1 MKLWRLYRRAHGQGL
16 DGAGG
21 RHAAGRWHHQGT
33 PVVYFGAGAAIV
45 VLEKLAHLNPDTLPA
60 DLMLGLFEADVSV
73 TDVWPEASAQNRDL
87 DDVELTRTAGQEW
100 LKSGRSCV
108 LRVPSIVVAEEHNLV
123 VNPLHAEAQRITL
136 TTERPFTFDG
146 RLL

>member
-73 TDVWPEASAQNRDL
+73 TDVWPEASAQSRDL

>member
-73 TDVWPEASAQNRDL
+73 TDVWPEASAQSRDL
-87 DDVELTRTAGQEW
+87 DDVERTRTAGQEW

>member
-21 RHAAGRWHHQGT
+21 RHAAGRWHPQGT

-45 VLEKLAHLNPDTLPA
+45 ILEKLAHLNPDTLPA

-73 TDVWPEASAQNRDL
+73 GDVWLQASPRSHDL
-87 DDVELTRTAGQEW
+87 EDVDLTRAAGREW
-100 LKSGRSCV
+100 LESRRSCV
-108 LRVPSIVVAEEHNLV
+108 LRVPSIVVPEEHNLV
-123 VNPLHAEAQRITL
+123 VNPLHAEAQQIAL
-136 TTERPFTFDG
+136 VIERPFTFDG

>member
-21 RHAAGRWHHQGT
+21 RYAAGRWHRQGT

-60 DLMLGLFEADVSV
+60 DLMLGLFEADVSAE
-73 TDVWPEASAQNRDL
+73 DVWPDASVPSRDL
-87 DDVELTRTAGQEW
+87 EDIDQTRAAGQEW
-100 LKSGRSCV
+100 LESGRSCV
-108 LRVPSIVVAEEHNLV
+108 LRVPSIVVPEEHNLV
-123 VNPLHAEAQRITL
+123 VNPRHAEAERITVVN
-136 TTERPFTFDG
+136 ERRFMFDG

>member
-1 MKLWRLYRRAHGQGL
+1 LKFWRLYRRAHGQGL

-21 RHAAGRWHHQGT
+21 RYAAGRWHHQGT

-73 TDVWPEASAQNRDL
+73 GDVWPERSAQSNAL
-87 DDVELTRTAGQEW
+87 DDIESTRAAGQEW
-100 LKSGRSCV
+100 LESGRSCV
-108 LRVPSIVVAEEHNLV
+108 LRVPSIVIPEEHNLV
-123 VNPLHAEAQRITL
+123 VNPLHAEAQQITL

>member
-1 MKLWRLYRRAHGQGL
+1 LYRRAHGQGL

-73 TDVWPEASAQNRDL
+73 TDVWPEASAQSRDL

>member
-21 RHAAGRWHHQGT
+21 RYAAGRWHQQGT

-60 DLMLGLFEADVSV
+60 DLMLGLFEADVSAE
-73 TDVWPEASAQNRDL
+73 DVWAEGRGHSR
-87 DDVELTRTAGQEW
+87 DVEDIDQTRAAGQEW

-108 LRVPSIVVAEEHNLV
+108 LRVPSAVVPEEQNLV
-123 VNPLHAEAQRITL
+123 VNPLHAEAQQITL
-136 TTERPFTFDG
+136 IVERLFMFDG

>member
-21 RHAAGRWHHQGT
+21 RYAAGRWHQQGT

-45 VLEKLAHLNPDTLPA
+45 VLERLAHLNPDTLPA
-60 DLMLGLFEADVSV
+60 DLMLGLFEADVGV
-73 TDVWPEASAQNRDL
+73 EDVWPDASVQSRDL
-87 DDVELTRTAGQEW
+87 ENVDQTRAAGQEW
-100 LKSGRSCV
+100 LESTRSCV
-108 LRVPSIVVAEEHNLV
+108 LRVPSIVVPEEHNLV
-123 VNPLHAEAQRITL
+123 VNPRHGEAQQITL
-136 TTERPFTFDG
+136 VRERPFAFDG

>member
-1 MKLWRLYRRAHGQGL
+1 LKLWRLYRRAHGQGL

>member
-1 MKLWRLYRRAHGQGL
+1 MKFWRLYRRAHGQGL

-21 RHAAGRWHHQGT
+21 RYAAGRWHHQGT

-73 TDVWPEASAQNRDL
+73 EDLWPERTVDSRAL
-87 DDVELTRTAGQEW
+87 DDIDQTRAVGQEW
-100 LKSGRSCV
+100 LESGRSCA
-108 LRVPSIVVAEEHNLV
+108 LRVPSVVVPEEHNLV
-123 VNPLHAEAQRITL
+123 VNPVHAQARQIAL
-136 TTERPFTFDG
+136 VTERPFDFDG

>member
-1 MKLWRLYRRAHGQGL
+1 M
-16 DGAGG
+16 
-21 RHAAGRWHHQGT
+21 
-33 PVVYFGAGAAIV
+33 YFGAGAAIV

-73 TDVWPEASAQNRDL
+73 GDVWPEGSAPSRNLQDI
-87 DDVELTRTAGQEW
+87 DLTRAAGQEW
-100 LKSGRSCV
+100 LESTRSCV
-108 LRVPSIVVAEEHNLV
+108 LRVPSVVVPEEHNLV
-123 VNPLHAEAQRITL
+123 LNPLHPEARQIAL

>member
-21 RHAAGRWHHQGT
+21 RYAAGRWHHQGT
-33 PVVYFGAGAAIV
+33 PVVYFGGGAAIV

-60 DLMLGLFEADVSV
+60 DLMLGLFEADISV
-73 TDVWPEASAQNRDL
+73 EDVWPEGSAQSCDL
-87 DDVELTRTAGQEW
+87 EDIDQTRAAGQEW
-100 LKSGRSCV
+100 IESGRSCV
-108 LRVPSIVVAEEHNLV
+108 LRVPSIVVPEEQNLV
-123 VNPLHAEAQRITL
+123 VNTLHAEAQRITL
-136 TTERPFTFDG
+136 TAERPFTFDG

>member
-1 MKLWRLYRRAHGQGL
+1 V
-16 DGAGG
+16 
-21 RHAAGRWHHQGT
+21 AGRWHFLGT

-73 TDVWPEASAQNRDL
+73 GDVWAEGSAHSRDL
-87 DDVELTRTAGQEW
+87 EDIDLTRAAGQEW
-100 LKSGRSCV
+100 LQSGRSCV
-108 LRVPSIVVAEEHNLV
+108 LRVPSIVVPEEHNLV
-123 VNPLHAEAQRITL
+123 MNPLHAEARAITQ

>member
-21 RHAAGRWHHQGT
+21 RYAAGRWHLLGT

-60 DLMLGLFEADVSV
+60 DLMLGLFEAEVSV
-73 TDVWPEASAQNRDL
+73 GDVWPEESARSRELEDI
-87 DDVELTRTAGQEW
+87 DLTRAAGQEW
-100 LKSGRSCV
+100 LQSGRSCV
-108 LRVPSIVVAEEHNLV
+108 LRVPSIVVPEEHNLV
-123 VNPLHAEAQRITL
+123 MNPLHAEARAVTL
-136 TTERPFTFDG
+136 VTERPFTFDG

>member
-1 MKLWRLYRRAHGQGL
+1 
-16 DGAGG
+16 
-21 RHAAGRWHHQGT
+21 
-33 PVVYFGAGAAIV
+33 
-45 VLEKLAHLNPDTLPA
+45 
-60 DLMLGLFEADVSV
+60 MLGLFEADVSV
-73 TDVWPEASAQNRDL
+73 TDVWPEASAQSRDL

>member
-1 MKLWRLYRRAHGQGL
+1 LKLWRLYRRAHGQGL

-73 TDVWPEASAQNRDL
+73 TDVWPEASAQSRDL
-87 DDVELTRTAGQEW
+87 DDIELTRAAGQEW
-100 LKSGRSCV
+100 LTSSRSCV
-108 LRVPSIVVAEEHNLV
+108 LRVPSIVVPEEHNLV
-123 VNPLHAEAQRITL
+123 VNPLHAEAQRIAL
-136 TTERPFTFDG
+136 TAERPFTFDG